1 MSGAIPPAQP
11 PPAPERYVRP
21 VLPWRHR
28 HNPLCRRTDRL
39 QGWIAL
45 GLLLTVPL
53 LGLLAAL
60 AVGDTADRH
69 YRATAERQ
77 AHTRHHTTAVLLR
90 DAPRHPEPGSDEARR
105 ARYPVEVRF
114 TDPHGRPR
122 TGTTDVPPGTPADSA
137 VRVWVG
143 ADGSLTEPPLTAEEV
158 RSRAMGWAIL
168 AFLAVALLGVAAQ
181 WASAALL
188 RRRNLAEWD
197 ARWAET
203 APRWTASP

>member
-1 MSGAIPPAQP
+1 M
-11 PPAPERYVRP
+11 
-21 VLPWRHR
+21 LPWRHR

-53 LGLLAAL
+53 LGLLAAF
-60 AVGDTADRH
+60 AAGDAAGRH

-77 AHTRHHTTAVLLR
+77 AHTRHHSTAVLLR

-105 ARYPVEVRF
+105 TRYPVEVRF

-122 TGTTDVPPGTPADSA
+122 TGMTDVPPGTPADTA

-143 ADGSLTEPPLTAEEV
+143 ADGTLTGPPLTGEEIH
-158 RSRAMGWAIL
+158 SRAMGWAVL
-168 AFLAVALLGVAAQ
+168 ASLAVALLGLAAHGT
-181 WASAALL
+181 AAAVL
-188 RRRNLAEWD
+188 RRRQPRGVGRPLGGD
-197 ARWAET
+197 GPPVDGVTVT
-203 APRWTASP
+203 APPRGRPTRPPARS